1 VIYKENINYTENK
14 IKMKINFYKG
24 DLPSSFKATNIVALD
39 SETMGLNPKRDK
51 LCLVQ
56 ISNGDEICN
65 LVKIDLSNKKPLN
78 LIKILKN
85 NKIQKIFHYA
95 RFDVAVFKHN
105 FKINIKNIYCTKI
118 ASKLVRTYT
127 DKHGYKDLCS
137 ELLGKS
143 ISKTEQSSDWGGD
156 LTKEQQKYAATD
168 VLHLHKIKDKLDSML
183 LREKRS
189 KLAKACFDFIQY
201 RTDLDINGWSEQD
214 IFKH

>member
-1 VIYKENINYTENK
+1 
-14 IKMKINFYKG
+14 MKIYFYKG
-24 DLPSSFKATNIVALD
+24 DLPASFKVSNIIALD

-56 ISNGDEICN
+56 ISNGDDVCHLI
-65 LVKIDLSNKKPLN
+65 KIDLSTEKPLN

-127 DKHGYKDLCS
+127 DKHGYKDLCN

-143 ISKTEQSSDWGGD
+143 ISKTEQSSDWGGE
-156 LTKEQQKYAATD
+156 LSKEQQKYAATD
-168 VLHLHKIKDKLDSML
+168 VLYLHKIKDKLDSML
-183 LREKRS
+183 LREKRN

>member
-1 VIYKENINYTENK
+1 
-14 IKMKINFYKG
+14 MKINFYKG
-24 DLPSSFKATNIVALD
+24 DLPASFNATDIVALD

-56 ISNGDEICN
+56 ISNGDEVCN
-65 LVKIDLSNKKPLN
+65 LIKIDLSTEKPLN

-143 ISKTEQSSDWGGD
+143 ISKTEQSSDWGGE

-168 VLHLHKIKDKLDSML
+168 VLYLHKIKDKLDSML

-189 KLAKACFDFIQY
+189 KLAKACFDFIPY
-201 RTDLDINGWSEQD
+201 RTDLDINGLSDQD

>member
-1 VIYKENINYTENK
+1 
-14 IKMKINFYKG
+14 MKINFYKG
-24 DLPSSFKATNIVALD
+24 DLPASFKAGNIIALD
-39 SETMGLNPKRDK
+39 SETMGLNPLRDK

-56 ISNGDEICN
+56 ISNGDETCN
-65 LVKIDLSNKKPLN
+65 LVKIDLSAAKPLN
-78 LIKILKN
+78 LIKILKD

-95 RFDVAVFKHN
+95 RFDVAVFKYN

-143 ISKTEQSSDWGGD
+143 ISKTEQSSDWGRE
-156 LTKEQQKYAATD
+156 LTKDQLQYAATD
-168 VLHLHKIKDKLDSML
+168 VLYLHKIKDKLDNML

-201 RTDLDINGWSEQD
+201 RTDLDIYGWSEQD

>member
-1 VIYKENINYTENK
+1 
-14 IKMKINFYKG
+14 MKINLYKG
-24 DLPSSFKATNIVALD
+24 DLPASFKATNIIALD

-56 ISNGDEICN
+56 ISNGDEICH
-65 LVKIDLSNKKPLN
+65 LVKIDLSAGKPLN

-95 RFDVAVFKHN
+95 RFDVAVFKYN

-137 ELLGKS
+137 EILGKS
-143 ISKTEQSSDWGGD
+143 ISKTEQSSDWGGE
-156 LTKEQQKYAATD
+156 LTKEQQQYAATD
-168 VLHLHKIKDKLDSML
+168 VLYLHKIKDKLDKML

-189 KLAKACFDFIQY
+189 NLAKACFDFIQY

>member
-1 VIYKENINYTENK
+1 
-14 IKMKINFYKG
+14 MKINFYRG
-24 DLPSSFKATNIVALD
+24 DLPASFKASNIIALD

-56 ISNGDEICN
+56 ISNGDENCH
-65 LVKIDLSNKKPLN
+65 LVKIDLSTVKPVN
-78 LIKILKN
+78 LINILKN
-85 NKIQKIFHYA
+85 NNIQKIFHYA

-105 FKINIKNIYCTKI
+105 FKINITNIYCTKI

-143 ISKTEQSSDWGGD
+143 ISKTEQSSDWGGE
-156 LTKEQQKYAATD
+156 LSKEQQKYAATD
-168 VLHLHKIKDKLDSML
+168 VLYLHKIKDKLDSML
-183 LREKRS
+183 LREKRT
-189 KLAKACFDFIQY
+189 KLAKACFDFIPY

>member
-1 VIYKENINYTENK
+1 
-14 IKMKINFYKG
+14 MKINLYNG
-24 DLPSSFKATNIVALD
+24 DLPENVDIGNSIALD

-56 ISNGDEICN
+56 ISNGDEICH
-65 LVKIDLSNKKPLN
+65 LVKIDINKKPLN

-95 RFDVAVFKHN
+95 RFDVAVFKQN
-105 FKINIKNIYCTKI
+105 FKINIKNVYCTKI

-137 ELLGKS
+137 ELLNKN
-143 ISKTEQSSDWGGD
+143 ISKTEQSSDWGGELSKD
-156 LTKEQQKYAATD
+156 QQIYAATD
-168 VLHLHKIKDKLDSML
+168 VLYLHRIKEKLDKML
-183 LREKRS
+183 LREKRV
-189 KLAKACFDFIQY
+189 KLAKACFDFIEH
-201 RTDLDINGWSEQD
+201 RTDLDISGWAEQD

>member
-1 VIYKENINYTENK
+1 
-14 IKMKINFYKG
+14 MKINLYHG
-24 DLPSSFKATNIVALD
+24 DLPESFEAASIIALD

-51 LCLVQ
+51 LCLIQ

-127 DKHGYKDLCS
+127 DKHGYKDLCF

-143 ISKTEQSSDWGGD
+143 ISKIEQSSDWGGD
-156 LTKEQQKYAATD
+156 LTKDQQQYAATD
-168 VLHLHKIKDKLDSML
+168 VLYLHKIKDHLDRML
-183 LREKRS
+183 LREKRL

-201 RTDLDINGWSEQD
+201 RTDLDNSGWSDQD

>member
-1 VIYKENINYTENK
+1 
-14 IKMKINFYKG
+14 MKINFYTG
-24 DLPSSFKATNIVALD
+24 DLPASFKASNIIALD

-56 ISNGDEICN
+56 ISNGDEVCH
-65 LVKIDLSNKKPLN
+65 LVKIDLSTEKPLN

-127 DKHGYKDLCS
+127 DRHGYKDLCS

-143 ISKTEQSSDWGGD
+143 ISKTEQSSDWGGE
-156 LTKEQQKYAATD
+156 LTTEQQKYAATD
-168 VLHLHKIKDKLDSML
+168 VLYLHKLKDKLDMML
-183 LREKRS
+183 LREKRN